1 MQYKEYREIID
12 NLLASGKTSGNDHSE
27 FMIEYTKMNVHRMNR
42 LDKTVVLSE
51 ELVNAIQKLNKGY
64 KFLVLTEAW
73 CGDASQIIPVI
84 NKIAEESNQKI
95 ELDLIWRDQN
105 LEIMDRYLTN
115 GGRAIPK
122 LVVIDKSN
130 GHEIASWGPRPIPA
144 QELMGELKRD
154 SSLGIA
160 EISEKL
166 HYWYA
171 KDKTLTI
178 QQELSALIESL
189 VYI

>member
-1 MQYKEYREIID
+1 MQYKEYRTVID
-12 NLLASGKTSGNDHSE
+12 DLLSTGKTSGNDHSE

-42 LDKTVVLSE
+42 LDKTVVLNV
-51 ELVNAIQKLNKGY
+51 ELVSAIQKLNKEY

-73 CGDASQIIPVI
+73 CGDASQIVPVI
-84 NKIAEESNQKI
+84 DKIAQESNQKI

-122 LVVIDKSN
+122 LVVIDKANGEEISN
-130 GHEIASWGPRPIPA
+130 WGPRPAQA
-144 QELMGELKRD
+144 QELMSELKKD

-171 KDKTLTI
+171 KDKTQAI
-178 QQELSALIESL
+178 QQELTALISTL
-189 VYI
+189 K

>member
-1 MQYKEYREIID
+1 MKYKAYRLTID
-12 NLLASGKTSGNDHSE
+12 QLLAEGKTSGNDHSE
-27 FMIEYTKMNVHRMNR
+27 FMLEYTKMNVHRMNR
-42 LDKTVVLSE
+42 LDKSLVLNE
-51 ELVNAIQKLNKGY
+51 EVLTTLMQLQKAY

-73 CGDASQIIPVI
+73 CGDASQIVPVF
-84 NKIAEESNQKI
+84 NKIEEYSNGKI

-122 LVVIDKSN
+122 LVVIDKQSN
-130 GHEIASWGPRPIPA
+130 EEIASWGPRPVLA
-144 QELMGELKRD
+144 QELMTELKKD
-154 SSLGIA
+154 SSLGMA

-171 KDKTLTI
+171 KDRTQSTQKELLELLGTLN
-178 QQELSALIESL
+178 
-189 VYI
+189 